1 MKTPSFPPFSTPYFP
16 LTRLFS
22 AILFLVSFRFVLFTT
37 HFISNTFTPA
47 SIRTDPT
54 LQYINIYLHHNK
66 NNNNNNKS
74 TRPDPL

>member
-1 MKTPSFPPFSTPYFP
+1 MNTPSLPSFPTPYLP

-22 AILFLVSFRFVLFTT
+22 AILFLVSFRFVLFTI

-54 LQYINIYLHHNK
+54 LEYINIYLHHNK
-66 NNNNNNKS
+66 NNNNNKS